1 MKIVLLGNIGVGKSN
16 LANFI
21 KSKHSFAEIISI
33 DSIRCTFGDGSIEKE
48 FFCKKKFIDL
58 VKTDNSF
65 QIIELSG
72 IGILGENLF
81 TKLNNIT
88 CPILIIYLYA
98 SFDSIQMRLKDRKW
112 DTPIPFTVNKVG
124 EAIYAIQVAYN
135 NGLLNYLINRSKS
148 AVCISLNNE
157 QCFFDRN
164 YKLVMNIIEG
174 LRL

>member
-1 MKIVLLGNIGVGKSN
+1 M
-16 LANFI
+16 
-21 KSKHSFAEIISI
+21 
-33 DSIRCTFGDGSIEKE
+33 
-48 FFCKKKFIDL
+48 
-58 VKTDNSF
+58 
-65 QIIELSG
+65 
-72 IGILGENLF
+72 
-81 TKLNNIT
+81 
-88 CPILIIYLYA
+88 IIYLYA